1 MTPYKYILTLC
12 ALAMSV
18 PMFAQ
23 NKTVTLRQC
32 VDQAL
37 ENNLLVRKQQL
48 LVEKARDLQGTAV
61 NLEKTSFS
69 LSQDPTSGGSPD
81 NGLTV
86 SQSFAFPT
94 IYKARRKYLKAE
106 TSVAQSQ
113 KALAEQEIRKEV
125 SSSYCAWLCAQHTL
139 SVLLKQ
145 DSIYRQFVSLAE
157 KKRKA
162 GETNALEVI
171 NAQRL
176 LNDNGIA
183 LEKKKNEAE
192 ALQLMLQQLM
202 NTQETF
208 TPAEGV
214 DFVLQ
219 TKELSQDNFSQTPWG
234 RSYEAQIESCE
245 RNVALSKQGFL
256 PDFNVGITSQAL
268 IKGFNPYNI
277 ERERFSK
284 GNFMGFEVGISI
296 PVFWGSQRAKV
307 KAANRDLQ
315 IMQMQRTQ
323 AERQLATQNHIAKNE
338 YSRARQTLAFYKQ
351 HALEETIRMST
362 LAQANYVNGEI
373 SYVEYIQC
381 LTSSL
386 EVQLAYADA
395 VNDYNQAIINLNYLS
410 GNNE

>member
-12 ALAMSV
+12 TLAMSV

-23 NKTVTLRQC
+23 NKAVTLQQC

-37 ENNLLVRKQQL
+37 ENNLLVKKQQL
-48 LVEKARDLQGTAV
+48 LVDKARDLQGTAV
-61 NLEKTSFS
+61 SLDKTSVV

-106 TSVAQSQ
+106 TSALQSQ
-113 KALAEQEIRKEV
+113 KALTEQEIRKEV
-125 SSSYCAWLCAQHTL
+125 CSSYCSWLCAQHSL

-145 DSIYRQFVSLAE
+145 DSIYQQFVSLAE
-157 KKRKA
+157 KKQKA
-162 GETNALEVI
+162 GETNALELI

-176 LNDNGIA
+176 LNDNRMA
-183 LEKKKNEAE
+183 LEKKRNEVE

-202 NTQETF
+202 NTQETL
-208 TPAEGV
+208 TPAEDV

-219 TKELSQDNFSQTPWG
+219 TKEPSENNFSQTLWG

-245 RNVALSKQGFL
+245 RNVALTKQGFL
-256 PDFNVGITSQAL
+256 PDFNVGITAQAL

-277 ERERFSK
+277 ERNRFSK

-296 PVFWGSQRAKV
+296 PLFWGSQRARV
-307 KAANRDLQ
+307 KAANRDLLIIQ
-315 IMQMQRTQ
+315 TQRTQ
-323 AERQLATQNHIAKNE
+323 AEKQLATQNHIAKNE
-338 YSRARQTLAFYKQ
+338 YNRARQTLAFYKQ
-351 HALEETIRMST
+351 HALAESIRMTS

-381 LTSSL
+381 LASSL
-386 EVQLAYADA
+386 EVRLAYANA
-395 VNDYNQAIINLNYLS
+395 INDYNQAIINLNYLS